1 MNEFKGTPGPWTGMK
16 LTECLPLAHCD
27 QVGLSIGFVNSSC
40 EKRMQEG
47 KANARLI
54 AAAPDLLAACQQ
66 ALEELKKY
74 VLTRHPEGSDGARG
88 FCVKVMHIE
97 AAIAKALGEK
107 P

>member
-27 QVGLSIGFVNSSC
+27 QVGLSIGFVNSSS
-40 EKRMQEG
+40 EARMQEG

-54 AAAPDLLAACQQ
+54 AAAPELLSALQLVQDCLVKCLTGGEVSAKLAGKAIEQ
-66 ALEELKKY
+66 AEL
-74 VLTRHPEGSDGARG
+74 
-88 FCVKVMHIE
+88 VM
-97 AAIAKALGEK
+97 AKALGEK

>member
-16 LTECLPLAHCD
+16 LSECLPLAHCD
-27 QVGLSIGFVNSSC
+27 QVGLSIGFVNSSS
-40 EKRMQEG
+40 EARMQEG

-54 AAAPDLLAACQQ
+54 AAAPELLKALQDMNAQLEAEGYMGTTYGPLRYAA
-66 ALEELKKY
+66 
-74 VLTRHPEGSDGARG
+74 
-88 FCVKVMHIE
+88 E